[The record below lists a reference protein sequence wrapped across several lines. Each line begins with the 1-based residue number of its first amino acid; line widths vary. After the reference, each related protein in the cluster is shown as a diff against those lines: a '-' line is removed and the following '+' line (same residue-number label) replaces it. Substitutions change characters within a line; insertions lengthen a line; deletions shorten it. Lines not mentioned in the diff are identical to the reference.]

1 MKYLG
6 SILDVSICL
15 LNSSGDDEYKKLS
28 RSKRERLIQLKF
40 SHCMHISQILCIL
53 YVADGVQTNQEAE
66 AKKTTLMEKLIYFFK
81 R

>member
-1 MKYLG
+1 MIVL
-6 SILDVSICL
+6 I
-15 LNSSGDDEYKKLS
+15 KK
-28 RSKRERLIQLKF
+28 RKVNTIKIF
-40 SHCMHISQILCIL
+40 SLQHISQIPWIL

>member
-1 MKYLG
+1 M
-6 SILDVSICL
+6 
-15 LNSSGDDEYKKLS
+15 
-28 RSKRERLIQLKF
+28 RLKF

-66 AKKTTLMEKLIYFFK
+66 AKKTTPMEKLIYFFK

>member
-1 MKYLG
+1 MG
-6 SILDVSICL
+6 ITLDTSICL
-15 LNSSGDDEYKKLS
+15 LNISGDDEHKELS
-28 RSKRERLIQLKF
+28 WSKRERLIELKF
-40 SHCMHISQILCIL
+40 SHCMHIAQILCIL